1 VKLNVFVLALV
12 ALSSTAA
19 IAGDAQP
26 QSRIVVE
33 PAPGFVPPAPA
44 PVAAPAAAPA
54 PAPAPAAAPAPA
66 PAPAVAPA
74 PARCSTAAAAPA
86 AARCSAEPAVAPAP
100 APALQRT
107 TIQTDTSNP
116 PARERAQGARLSA
129 KERAALAETQRWE
142 REAGAAAQIGVS
154 GAWRVAYGH
163 QRPTITCAPLHV
175 CTIRL
180 IAGETI
186 TSLALGDTVRW
197 LAQQTTA
204 GDTPVVVIKPTQA
217 GISTNAVIT
226 TSAGRIYY
234 LHLVADR
241 RQYMPLVEFFDPA
254 AMLRTRTAEAEQVE
268 RLQARLRAAEQ
279 AAQQAKEQAQ
289 EQAAQ
294 HRERTVVAES
304 PTLDPTK
311 LDFAYR
317 CEPASR
323 EARDF
328 VPARIFGSDTHTF
341 VQMPQAVLRGGEM
354 PAVFARADGQHQLLN
369 ARRSGDFV
377 VVDGRPQSIALVLGV
392 GQQARTVNC
401 NRVDPGSRWAAGGDV
416 TNAEFGGAR

>member
-1 VKLNVFVLALV
+1 M
-12 ALSSTAA
+12 
-19 IAGDAQP
+19 
-26 QSRIVVE
+26 
-33 PAPGFVPPAPA
+33 
-44 PVAAPAAAPA
+44 
-54 PAPAPAAAPAPA
+54 
-66 PAPAVAPA
+66 
-74 PARCSTAAAAPA
+74 
-86 AARCSAEPAVAPAP
+86 
-100 APALQRT
+100 
-107 TIQTDTSNP
+107 
-116 PARERAQGARLSA
+116 
-129 KERAALAETQRWE
+129 
-142 REAGAAAQIGVS
+142 
-154 GAWRVAYGH
+154 AYGH
-163 QRPTITCAPLHV
+163 QRPTIKCAPLHI

-226 TSAGRIYY
+226 TSAGRVYY

-241 RQYMPLVEFFDPA
+241 RQYMPLTEFFDPA

-279 AAQQAKEQAQ
+279 AAQQAKEQA
-289 EQAAQ
+289 EERAAQ

-304 PTLDPTK
+304 PTLDPTR
-311 LDFAYR
+311 LDFSYR

-392 GQQARTVNC
+392 GQQARIVNC
-401 NRVDPGSRWAAGGDV
+401 NRVDPGSRWTAGGDV
-416 TNAEFGGAR
+416 TNAEFGSAR

>member
-1 VKLNVFVLALV
+1 MKLNVFVLALA

-26 QSRIVVE
+26 QSRIVVD

-44 PVAAPAAAPA
+44 PAPTSVAAPDPTPAPPPVAAPA

-66 PAPAVAPA
+66 PAPAV
-74 PARCSTAAAAPA
+74 
-86 AARCSAEPAVAPAP
+86 VLAP

-107 TIQTDTSNP
+107 TTQTDTSNP

-142 REAGAAAQIGVS
+142 REAGATAQIGVS

-226 TSAGRIYY
+226 TSAGRVYY

-289 EQAAQ
+289 ERAAE

-304 PTLDPTK
+304 HALDPTR
-311 LDFAYR
+311 LDFNYR

-369 ARRSGDFV
+369 ARRSGDFM

-392 GQQARTVNC
+392 GHHPRIVNC
-401 NRVDPGSRWAAGGDV
+401 NRVEPGSRWTAGGDV
-416 TNAEFGGAR
+416 TNAEFGSAR